1 MPQSTKTIF
10 ITYLL
15 YHYFICVHITL
26 FLLKTIF
33 TFYQSH
39 ICNANYY
46 NLITDKFLQLF
57 YTFPEQYR
65 LNL

>member
-15 YHYFICVHITL
+15 YHYFMCVHITL
-26 FLLKTIF
+26 FVPKMIF
-33 TFYQSH
+33 SFYQSH
-39 ICNANYY
+39 ISNANYY
-46 NLITDKFLQLF
+46 NLITYKFLQLF
-57 YTFPEQYR
+57 YTFPEQYQ